1 MTRLQHQLVPEP
13 INQGWRLKGYSGK
26 VVEALRMRLKA
37 DRNHLKTGF
46 VGTPY
51 LNHVLTTHGCNDLAY
66 TLLLNDDYPSWL

>member
-1 MTRLQHQLVPEP
+1 
-13 INQGWRLKGYSGK
+13 
-26 VVEALRMRLKA
+26 MRLKA